1 MWLQAT
7 VHAATAALLTVVAKP
22 ELATATGRVMNRTD
36 RLYAIAEVLRATAPR
51 ARSARALAERFEV
64 SARTIERDISALQ
77 QSGVPIWATPGPGGG
92 YSVDPEMT
100 LPPLNFTAD
109 EATAIA
115 VALAASGPIPF
126 GDAARAALRKLVAVM
141 SSTSREGARELVG
154 RIHLLQQRGQLETT
168 PVVRAVETAV
178 TQRKVLE
185 LDYVDRDGQRTDHR
199 LVEPYGLAGSEDHW
213 YLMAWCRLRDGGR
226 SFRLDRIEGA
236 RVTDEAAPERQ
247 LHEVAGD
254 ITAHARET
262 TLEA

>member
-1 MWLQAT
+1 
-7 VHAATAALLTVVAKP
+7 
-22 ELATATGRVMNRTD
+22 MNRTD

-51 ARSARALAERFEV
+51 ARTARQLAERFEV
-64 SARTIERDISALQ
+64 SARTIERDISSLQ

-100 LPPLNFTAD
+100 LPPLNLTAD

-126 GDAARAALRKLVAVM
+126 GDAARAALRKLVAAM
-141 SSTSREGARELVG
+141 STANREGARELVG
-154 RIHLLQQRGQLETT
+154 RIRLLQQRGQLEAT

-178 TQRKVLE
+178 TRRRVLE

-226 SFRLDRIEGA
+226 TFRLDRIHGA
-236 RVTDEAAPERQ
+236 RVTDEAAPDRE

-254 ITAHARET
+254 IVAYARET
-262 TLEA
+262 TLGE

>member
-1 MWLQAT
+1 
-7 VHAATAALLTVVAKP
+7 
-22 ELATATGRVMNRTD
+22 MNRTD
-36 RLYAIAEVLRATAPR
+36 RLYAIADVLRATAPR
-51 ARSARALAERFEV
+51 ARSARELAERFEV

-126 GDAARAALRKLVAVM
+126 GDAARAALRKLVAAM

-154 RIHLLQQRGQLETT
+154 RIHLLQQRGQLEAT

-178 TQRKVLE
+178 VRRKVLE
-185 LDYVDRDGQRTDHR
+185 LDYVDRSGQHTDHR
-199 LVEPYGLAGSEDHW
+199 LVEPYGLAGGQDHW
-213 YLMAWCRLRDGGR
+213 YLMAWCRMRDGGR
-226 SFRLDRIEGA
+226 TFRLDRILEA
-236 RVTDEAAPERQ
+236 RLTDETAPDRQ

-254 ITAHARET
+254 ITAFARET
-262 TLEA
+262 SLDE

>member
-1 MWLQAT
+1 
-7 VHAATAALLTVVAKP
+7 
-22 ELATATGRVMNRTD
+22 MNRTD

-51 ARSARALAERFEV
+51 ARSARELAERFEV

-126 GDAARAALRKLVAVM
+126 GDAARAALRKLVAAM

-254 ITAHARET
+254 ITAHAQET